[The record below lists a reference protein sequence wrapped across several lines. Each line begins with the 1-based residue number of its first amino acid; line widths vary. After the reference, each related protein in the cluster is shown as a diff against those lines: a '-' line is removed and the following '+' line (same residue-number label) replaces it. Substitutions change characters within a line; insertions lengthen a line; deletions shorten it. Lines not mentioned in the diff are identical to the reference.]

1 MTTTSQTATPANL
14 SAGRPRVGSW
24 TVTPPKTLLRSTV
37 DRLLRPYFVQQT
49 DELRAEVRSLQSE
62 LQSALQSALDSKM
75 DATSIEIRSEVNE
88 TVVREL
94 TDRLASLSVE
104 IRSEVNETTTREL
117 ADRLATMSVEIRS
130 EVNATIIREVANR
143 AAEVSIEIR
152 SEVNGTVI
160 REMSAL
166 ATELSAKFTAEMDAL
181 RGDYVELT
189 RMFRMQGDAAD
200 QVAEALGRTLTR
212 LTAELESFGGG
223 LEELEVHMETDHADH
238 GRPEEAASRS

>member
-24 TVTPPKTLLRSTV
+24 TVTPSKTLLRSTV
-37 DRLLRPYFVQQT
+37 DRLLRPHFDQLT
-49 DELRAEVRSLQSE
+49 DGLTAEVRSLQ
-62 LQSALQSALDSKM
+62 AKI
-75 DATSIEIRSEVNE
+75 DAT
-88 TVVREL
+88 
-94 TDRLASLSVE
+94 SVE

-130 EVNATIIREVANR
+130 EVN
-143 AAEVSIEIR
+143 
-152 SEVNGTVI
+152 GTVI
-160 REMSAL
+160 REISAL
-166 ATELSAKFTAEMDAL
+166 TAELSAKFSAEMDAL
-181 RGDYVELT
+181 RADYVELT

-223 LEELEVHMETDHADH
+223 LEELEEHLETDHADH
-238 GRPEEAASRS
+238 GRSEGATSHS

>member
-24 TVTPPKTLLRSTV
+24 TVTPSKTLLRSTV
-37 DRLLRPYFVQQT
+37 DRLLRPHFDQLT
-49 DELRAEVRSLQSE
+49 DGLTAEVRSLQ
-62 LQSALQSALDSKM
+62 AKI
-75 DATSIEIRSEVNE
+75 DAT
-88 TVVREL
+88 
-94 TDRLASLSVE
+94 SVE

-130 EVNATIIREVANR
+130 EVNETTKRELADRLATMSV
-143 AAEVSIEIR
+143 EIR

-160 REMSAL
+160 REISAL
-166 ATELSAKFTAEMDAL
+166 TAELSAKFSAEMDAL
-181 RGDYVELT
+181 RADYVELT

-223 LEELEVHMETDHADH
+223 LEELEEHLETDHADH
-238 GRPEEAASRS
+238 GRSEGATSHS

>member
-1 MTTTSQTATPANL
+1 M
-14 SAGRPRVGSW
+14 
-24 TVTPPKTLLRSTV
+24 
-37 DRLLRPYFVQQT
+37 
-49 DELRAEVRSLQSE
+49 
-62 LQSALQSALDSKM
+62 
-75 DATSIEIRSEVNE
+75 
-88 TVVREL
+88 
-94 TDRLASLSVE
+94 SVE

-223 LEELEVHMETDHADH
+223 LEELEEHMETDHADH